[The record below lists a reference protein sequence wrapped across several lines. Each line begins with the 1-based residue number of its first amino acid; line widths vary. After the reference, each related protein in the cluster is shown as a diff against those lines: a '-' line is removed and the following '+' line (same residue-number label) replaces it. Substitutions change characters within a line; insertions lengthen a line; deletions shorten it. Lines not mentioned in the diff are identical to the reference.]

1 MTYYEDLYFPAPC
14 EIQSLYNR
22 GWTVNRLSKLCYDM
36 LPECEQKKDHSA
48 MIRSRPLTRWRWCM
62 GAGNMAS
69 GRQFVPSA
77 ALRDTWIITLAE
89 RLLARTAGQGW
100 TEAMRHDQR

>member
-1 MTYYEDLYFPAPC
+1 MTYYEDFYFPAPR

-48 MIRSRPLTRWRWCM
+48 
-62 GAGNMAS
+62 N
-69 GRQFVPSA
+69 V
-77 ALRDTWIITLAE
+77 
-89 RLLARTAGQGW
+89 ARKYVLSIVYDLNFDKEGDENVET
-100 TEAMRHDQR
+100 D

>member
-36 LPECEQKKDHSA
+36 LPECEQKKAHSA
-48 MIRSRPLTRWRWCM
+48 NVARK
-62 GAGNMAS
+62 
-69 GRQFVPSA
+69 FVLSVVYV
-77 ALRDTWIITLAE
+77 LNFGKEGDE
-89 RLLARTAGQGW
+89 NV
-100 TEAMRHDQR
+100 EAD

>member
-48 MIRSRPLTRWRWCM
+48 NVARK
-62 GAGNMAS
+62 
-69 GRQFVPSA
+69 FVLSVVYD
-77 ALRDTWIITLAE
+77 LNFDKE
-89 RLLARTAGQGW
+89 GD
-100 TEAMRHDQR
+100 ENEYV

>member
-48 MIRSRPLTRWRWCM
+48 NVARK
-62 GAGNMAS
+62 
-69 GRQFVPSA
+69 FVLSVVYDLNFDKEGDENGEITGSA
-77 ALRDTWIITLAE
+77 KNGKPGLAC
-89 RLLARTAGQGW
+89 
-100 TEAMRHDQR
+100 